1 MKWKFPKAKRA
12 ATGHDIRSILGFVD
26 DEIVMALRD
35 ANATAGEI
43 LAAVEK
49 LEDDEHGQ
57 GWHKT
62 DRNSKISYLYEILR
76 DAEELFARKAAAP
89 HHARTSDIERRT
101 EAA

>member
-1 MKWKFPKAKRA
+1 MKWRVFKMKQA

-35 ANATAGEI
+35 ANATASEI

-57 GWHKT
+57 GWHGADANNKV
-62 DRNSKISYLYEILR
+62 SYLYAILR
-76 DAEELFARKAAAP
+76 DAEELFDRKPAAR
-89 HHARTSDIERRT
+89 HRARATNIERRT